1 MRHGTNNYADWLTDI
16 MPILWRRRR
25 AIYVALVLTSGA
37 AFFFYSTVGERYESY
52 TLLRVGHG
60 IKDRSTGSLLGE
72 GPDLISRIESLARI
86 ATTDHVIRLA
96 ASEVGFSRLFKK
108 DEAGLTTAVREWLAP
123 GVLQAFAEQLDFLK
137 PRTEANGAKDNA
149 NETEDDH
156 QQLVAR
162 LRVRHSAGVIP
173 PS

>member
-1 MRHGTNNYADWLTDI
+1 MRHGTNNYAHWLTD
-16 MPILWRRRR
+16 MLPILWRRRR

-60 IKDRSTGSLLGE
+60 IKDRSTGGLLGE
-72 GPDLISRIESLARI
+72 GPDLTSRIELLARI

-108 DEAGLTTAVREWLAP
+108 DEAGLTSAVREWLAP
-123 GVLQAFAEQLDFLK
+123 GFLQAFA
-137 PRTEANGAKDNA
+137 
-149 NETEDDH
+149 
-156 QQLVAR
+156 
-162 LRVRHSAGVIP
+162 
-173 PS
+173 

>member
-1 MRHGTNNYADWLTDI
+1 MLPSSLHQVRHFSSI
-16 MPILWRRRR
+16 
-25 AIYVALVLTSGA
+25 ALSANATS
-37 AFFFYSTVGERYESY
+37 SY

-72 GPDLISRIESLARI
+72 GPDLISRIELLARI

-123 GVLQAFAEQLDFLK
+123 GFLQAFA
-137 PRTEANGAKDNA
+137 
-149 NETEDDH
+149 
-156 QQLVAR
+156 
-162 LRVRHSAGVIP
+162 
-173 PS
+173 